1 MEIHRDDQPHSSE
14 FNLFVRSRIRKL
26 DTLRECMGYA
36 NFVAIDTENGVGV
49 SSIGLAFASNL
60 EPIRY
65 LFHPGVLTGYKQGGP
80 WSIPVARSICFNIR
94 GFERSQPTQEQ
105 EWSQPDE
112 DINIQ
117 DVAPKIMDAVR
128 KFKETEPEKPLILV
142 TYSASAELSAIS
154 TLIPQLHHLLLSWVD
169 IQPLVM
175 EAYHLHTDYTR
186 LDGLLVSLRCAMR
199 ALCFRGGY
207 QPSRHHHAG
216 NDALRTLAIMMCVTH
231 ENVKFGR
238 IRKLEHALILNKLGN
253 EQRLLKGTG
262 RSHGLLGNR
271 PGPSSQLKY
280 PHVAKVTAVPAPNIR
295 PEVWADHLPAAP
307 VVHQEYGGPVCS
319 PVVDFYK
326 PHQVWDFSPYEPSV
340 IDKVCRD
347 SCYYGSLP
355 SSEILQHLI
364 EDLVKRRVGKSQV

>member
-1 MEIHRDDQPHSSE
+1 MKIHRDEQPHSSE

-36 NFVAIDTENGVGV
+36 NFVAIDTEHGVGV

-60 EPIRY
+60 EPVRY
-65 LFHPGVLTGYKQGGP
+65 LIHPGVLTGYIQGGP
-80 WSIPVARSICFNIR
+80 WSIPIARSICFNIR

-105 EWSQPDE
+105 VWSQPDE

-117 DVAPKIMDAVR
+117 DVASKVIDAVR
-128 KFKETEPEKPLILV
+128 KFKETTKPEKPLILV
-142 TYSASAELSAIS
+142 TYSASAELSVIS
-154 TLIPQLHHLLLSWVD
+154 TLVPQLHHLFSNWVD

-175 EAYHLHTDYTR
+175 EAYHLHTNYTR

-238 IRKLEHALILNKLGN
+238 IKKLEHALILNKLGN
-253 EQRLLKGTG
+253 EQCLLEGTG

-271 PGPSSQLKY
+271 PGPSSQLEY
-280 PHVAKVTAVPAPNIR
+280 LHVAKVTAVPAPDIR
-295 PEVWADHLPAAP
+295 PEFWAGHLPAAP
-307 VVHQEYGGPVCS
+307 VVHQEYEGPVYLL
-319 PVVDFYK
+319 VVDFYK
-326 PHQVWDFSPYEPSV
+326 PHQVWDFSPYKPSF
-340 IDKVCRD
+340 IDRVCRGNWYH
-347 SCYYGSLP
+347 SGLP
-355 SSEILQHLI
+355 SSGILQHLI
-364 EDLVKRRVGKSQV
+364 EDLVKRRVG